1 MNIRKFSLIICL
13 CLFTS
18 GLCAD
23 DVWTGAKK
31 VVSVQVTNDGGFLV
45 QLDSE
50 ISSDC
55 SHAGKDVLLVSPFQ
69 NEVTIAGAKS
79 LLSTAL
85 IAFSTES
92 NVNIMYSND
101 TINCWGKYLSIS
113 K

>member
-1 MNIRKFSLIICL
+1 MSINKFSLLL
-13 CLFTS
+13 CISLFTS
-18 GLCAD
+18 GLYAR
-23 DVWTGAKK
+23 DVWTDSKK
-31 VVSVQVTNDGGFLV
+31 IVSVQVTNDGGFLV

-50 ISSDC
+50 ISTDC
-55 SHAGKDVLLVSPFQ
+55 SHAGTDVLLISPFQ

-92 NVNIMYSND
+92 TVNIMYSND
-101 TINCWGKYLSIS
+101 TVNCWGKYLSIS